1 MFNHRA
7 YRLTAA
13 IVAAAATVALVSSTA
28 SAATK
33 TYVVCNQWNAC
44 WKVKE
49 HITSY
54 PADVHIVYQDDTWWS
69 KHEHDAQWRELPD
82 PSDDH
87 GWYDKDSVWHSFAA
101 APPQP

>member
-1 MFNHRA
+1 MPTHKLF
-7 YRLTAA
+7 RLTATIIA
-13 IVAAAATVALVSSTA
+13 AAAATALVTSTA
-28 SAATK
+28 SASTK
-33 TYVVCNQWNAC
+33 TFVVCNQWNAC

-49 HITSY
+49 RIATY

-87 GWYDKDSVWHSFAA
+87 GWYDKDGVWRPFA